1 MWEMVRIAVLAALL
15 ALAAPSPGAFEAV
28 ARSPWLGGGAAAGL
42 FARSPLCVSANPAAA
57 AMMDSW
63 GVAAAAA
70 RPFGCGELDRLAVS
84 GCWRLMGAPMAG
96 SFDLS
101 GDGACSEA
109 SLGLAAAFGLVEGVV
124 AGGGVHGR
132 RMQIS
137 GYGTGAGASADLGV
151 AYSPMQ
157 GVYGGAAVRGLLRT
171 ELGESGDPACP
182 RSLDLAV
189 GLCPAAGVTA
199 ALGYRSTEHLPAEV
213 SVHSAYAPV
222 PEVSLFAGVQT
233 DPTRFSIGIAFGAGP
248 AEASYAVGQHAE
260 LPATH
265 SAGLCWGRCA
275 FRPRPLSTGGEGEE
289 GPDTGVEFPINV
301 NGATSEQ
308 LQAVPGIGP
317 AKAAS
322 ILAWIREN
330 GPFRCLEDLQYVPGI
345 GPATVEGFAGY
356 LVVE

>member
-1 MWEMVRIAVLAALL
+1 MLEMVRKAVLAALL
-15 ALAAPSPGAFEAV
+15 ALAAPSPGAFEAT

-42 FARSPLCVSANPAAA
+42 FARSPLFASANPATT

-84 GCWRLMGAPMAG
+84 GCWRLLGAPMAG

-109 SLGLAAAFGLVEGVV
+109 SLGLAAAYPLVGGVV
-124 AGGGVHGR
+124 AGAGVYGR

-151 AYSPMQ
+151 VYSPLP
-157 GVYGGAAVRGLLRT
+157 GVYGGGAVRGLLRT

-189 GLCPAAGVTA
+189 GLCPAEGVTA

-222 PEVSLFAGVQT
+222 EEVSLFAGVQT
-233 DPTRFSIGIAFGAGP
+233 EPTRFAVGIAFQAGP
-248 AEASYAVGQHAE
+248 AEASYSVGQHAE

-275 FRPRPLSTGGEGEE
+275 FSPRPLLPGEGAEE
-289 GPDTGVEFPINV
+289 EPEAGVEFPIKV
-301 NGATSEQ
+301 NEATSEQ

-322 ILAWIREN
+322 ILAWIRDR
-330 GPFRCLEDLQYVPGI
+330 GPFERLADLQYVPGI